1 MCVCERKRE
10 SKRACQRAQ
19 TPPPILRSPYIM
31 PQTKRKIK
39 IGSTSIIKQIYVCAY
54 LSIYLYVDI
63 YIDTNIHGLPIGDSV
78 VKNPPPMH
86 ETQEMSILSLGQ
98 GRYPGEANGNPL

>member
-19 TPPPILRSPYIM
+19 TLPPILRSPYIM
-31 PQTKRKIK
+31 PQMKRKIK
-39 IGSTSIIKQIYVCAY
+39 IGSTSIIKQIYVCSY
-54 LSIYLYVDI
+54 LSLSLSLYIYIYICGYIYI

-78 VKNPPPMH
+78 VKNPPAMH
-86 ETQEMSILSLGQ
+86 ETQG
-98 GRYPGEANGNPL
+98 